1 MKTLVLGATKGGV
14 GKTTLAAHLAVAA
27 VGGRFGPVAAIDLDS
42 QASLADWL
50 SQRQAPQPVLAE
62 VEGGLRRTLGRLH
75 QAGVGLVVID
85 CPPGHPAT
93 IATAVAV
100 ADLLIIPT
108 QSSPTDLRAIGPTVD
123 IAEQSGTP
131 FAFVLNRAIPRTK
144 LVGQAAAAL
153 RRHGP
158 LAAILHQRVDFPA
171 AMTDGRTAGELH
183 RGGKAAT
190 EIAALWDVV
199 EAHLRSGRDASAAT
213 SDVVQEVLS

>member
-27 VGGRFGPVAAIDLDS
+27 SGSRFGPVAVVDLDK
-42 QASLADWL
+42 QASLTDWRF
-50 SQRQAPQPVLAE
+50 QRQAEQPVLVE
-62 VEGGLRRTLGRLH
+62 VDGGLRRTLDRL
-75 QAGVGLVVID
+75 QAAGAGLVVID

-93 IATAVAV
+93 IAAAVAL

-131 FAFVLNRAIPRTK
+131 FAFVLNRAIARTK
-144 LVGQAAAAL
+144 LVEQAAEAL
-153 RRHGP
+153 KRHGP

-171 AMTDGRTAGELH
+171 AMTDGRTAGEL
-183 RGGKAAT
+183 RRTGKAAA
-190 EIAALWDVV
+190 EIAGLWRVI
-199 EAHLRSGRDASAAT
+199 EAHLRESGDTRDGAGDSILEA
-213 SDVVQEVLS
+213 LS

>member
-27 VGGRFGPVAAIDLDS
+27 PGSRFGPGAVIARAH
-42 QASLADWL
+42 QASLTPWH
-50 SQRQAPQPVLAE
+50 SQRQAEQPILAD
-62 VEGGLRRTLGRLH
+62 VDGGLRRTLSRLEA
-75 QAGVGLVVID
+75 AGVGLVVID

-131 FAFVLNRAIPRTK
+131 FAFVLNRAIARTK
-144 LVGQAAAAL
+144 LVEQAAEAL
-153 RRHGP
+153 KRHGP

-171 AMTDGRTAGELH
+171 AMTDGRTAGEL
-183 RGGKAAT
+183 RRTGKAAA
-190 EIAALWDVV
+190 EIAALWRVV
-199 EAHLRSGRDASAAT
+199 EARLREDAEVPVSAGD
-213 SDVVQEVLS
+213 SILEPLS